1 MIITTNNNCPHI
13 GELIPIDK
21 FSSIKFNLLK
31 CKNCEEKNELWVCLF
46 CGESFCGRY
55 KKKHFFAHFQ
65 SNKNHC
71 IGIST
76 FDLSVWCYNCMTKDF
91 NDPGSYI
98 ESELINKYV
107 DILCSIKFSDNANN
121 NLEMVSNSISVE
133 EANKIKYENFME
145 LLKNNKIK
153 NGLCLVG
160 PYIYDIKDNINLF
173 KNNRDNIIKKIYEKH
188 GFKENEIDFKKL
200 FKEKPEYLLEY
211 LSNFNVDIEQNS
223 VHNLLKMFVDCGVI
237 KTILTE
243 NIDNYEKSIGIPEEK
258 IIKVAGNLFGEK
270 CNKCNE
276 QIDNNDLKK
285 CIKFGKIYIC
295 KKCNSPYEPNIL
307 FNDEILDKD
316 LLEKILYRDAYD
328 ACFVIGSKLNRE
340 LFNSIIMN
348 LSYKNIWIIIIND
361 EKHFKVNIDFDSV
374 FNRNIY
380 LSMDYIDK
388 ISNCINI
395 NE

>member
-55 KKKHFFAHFQ
+55 KNKHFFAHFQ

-200 FKEKPEYLLEY
+200 FKEKPEYLYEY
-211 LSNFNVDIEQNS
+211 LSNFNIDIEQNS
-223 VHNLLKMFVDCGVI
+223 VHSLLKMFVDCGVI

-388 ISNCINI
+388 ISNCIN
-395 NE
+395 E